1 MTSAQNLPVLFLT
14 DPIVLPGMVVPI
26 ELDESAQ
33 AAIDAAQAA
42 ETGSV
47 LVAPRLDE
55 GYASYGVVATIEQ
68 VGRMRGGAPAAV
80 LKAERRA
87 RIGHGVTGPGAALWV
102 EAELVEAVEPDEHTT
117 ALAAEYKKLVVAV
130 LQRREAWQIIDI
142 VNQLADVEAIADTA
156 GYAPYLSDD
165 QKRELLETPDVTV
178 RLTKQIDWIKDH
190 IAEVEVT
197 DKISEDV
204 RDGMEKSQR
213 EFLLRQQLNAIR
225 KELGEDEPDG
235 ADDYRTRVENADLPE
250 NVRAEAL
257 REVGRLERASD
268 QSPESGW
275 IRTWLDTVLD
285 LPWTV
290 KTEDSTDVSA
300 ARAVLDADHHGLE
313 EVKDRMVEY
322 LAVRA
327 RRAARG
333 LEVVG
338 GRGSGAV
345 LVLVGPPGVGKTSLG
360 ESVAKALGRKFV
372 RVALGGVRDEA
383 EIRGHRRT
391 YVGALPGRIVRAVK
405 EAGSMNPVVLLD
417 EIDKVGSDFRGDPA
431 AALLEVLDPAQ
442 NHTFRDHY
450 LDLDLDLSNVLFI
463 ATANVMD
470 TIPGPL
476 LDRMELITVDGYTEA
491 DKVAIAR
498 DFLVPRQLERNA
510 LTAEEV
516 SITDAALR
524 EIAANYTREAGV
536 RQMERLVAKALRK
549 AATRLVTGDGN
560 DSAPGKDAGLGAKAG
575 LGNAA
580 GGAGAALDKDALVD
594 QGTLG
599 EGAVL
604 GYDPELG
611 YDNVIDIAAVPQ
623 PAGQVTSLTV
633 DLDNLTDYL
642 GRPRFTP
649 DSMERTSVPGVA
661 TGLAVT
667 GAGGDVL
674 YIEANGAEGERSL
687 TLTGQLGDVMKESAQ
702 IALTYVRSHLEEIGI
717 EPKVLDRNIHIHFP
731 AGAVPKDG
739 PSAGVTMVTALVSL
753 ALGRPVRGDVG
764 MTGEVTLNGSVLPI
778 GGVKQKLLAAQRA
791 GLKTVFIPARN
802 EPDLDEVPAEVL
814 AALDVRPVADV
825 ADILAY
831 AIEPIAEPAADGKT
845 FAVSA

>member
-1 MTSAQNLPVLFLT
+1 MTTPTNLPVLFLT

-26 ELDESAQ
+26 ELDESSQ
-33 AAIDAAQAA
+33 AAIDAARAGKVNQ
-42 ETGSV
+42 V

-80 LKAERRA
+80 LKAESRA
-87 RIGHGVTGPGAALWV
+87 KIGHGVTGPGAALWV
-102 EAELVEAVEPDEHTT
+102 EAEPVEIPAADGRTKE
-117 ALAAEYKKLVVAV
+117 LAAEYKKLVVSV
-130 LQRREAWQIIDI
+130 LQRREAWQVIDA
-142 VNQLADVEAIADTA
+142 VNQMNDPSTLADAA
-156 GYAPYLSDD
+156 GWASYLSNE
-165 QKRELLETPDVTV
+165 QKREILDTPDTQA
-178 RLTKQIDWIKDH
+178 RLHKLIEWTKQH
-190 IAEVEVT
+190 IAESEISE
-197 DKISEDV
+197 KISEDV
-204 RDGMEKSQR
+204 REGMEKQQR

-235 ADDYRTRVENADLPE
+235 AEDYRTRVENADLPDDIRE
-250 NVRAEAL
+250 AAL
-257 REVGRLERASD
+257 REVGRLERSSD
-268 QSPESGW
+268 QSPETGW
-275 IRTWLDTVLD
+275 IRTWLDTVLE
-285 LPWTV
+285 LPWNV
-290 KTEDSTDVSA
+290 KTTDSTDVSA
-300 ARAVLDADHHGLE
+300 ARAVLDADHHGLD

-322 LAVRA
+322 LAVRS

-360 ESVAKALGRKFV
+360 ESVARALGRKFV

-391 YVGALPGRIVRAVK
+391 YVGALPGRIVRAMK

-450 LDLDLDLSNVLFI
+450 LDLDLDLSDVLFI
-463 ATANVMD
+463 ATANVLE

-476 LDRMELITVDGYTEA
+476 LDRMELISVDGYTEA

-498 DFLVPRQLERNA
+498 DFLIPRQLERNA

-516 SITDAALR
+516 SITEEALR

-536 RQMERLVAKALRK
+536 RQMERLIAKALRK
-549 AATRLVTGDGN
+549 AATKLSESADIS
-560 DSAPGKDAGLGAKAG
+560 DSESVIVK
-575 LGNAA
+575 
-580 GGAGAALDKDALVD
+580 
-594 QGTLG
+594 G
-599 EGAVL
+599 EFVPEGL
-604 GYDPELG
+604 GYDKELG
-611 YDNVIDIAAVPQ
+611 YDGESAPATGKLVI
-623 PAGQVTSLTV
+623 GLG
-633 DLDNLTDYL
+633 DLKEYL

-649 DSMERTSVPGVA
+649 DGVERTAVPGVA

-674 YIEANGAEGERSL
+674 YIEANAAEGDRSL

-753 ALGRPVRGDVG
+753 ALGRQVRADVG
-764 MTGEVTLNGSVLPI
+764 MTGEVTLNGRVLPI

-825 ADILAY
+825 AEILAY
-831 AIEPIAEPAADGKT
+831 AIEPVAEPAYDGRQL
-845 FAVSA
+845 SATA

>member
-1 MTSAQNLPVLFLT
+1 
-14 DPIVLPGMVVPI
+14 MVVPI

-42 ETGSV
+42 QTGTV
-47 LVAPRLDE
+47 LLAPRLSE
-55 GYASYGVVATIEQ
+55 GYAAYGVLATIEQ
-68 VGRMRGGAPAAV
+68 IGRMRGGTPAAV

-87 RIGHGVTGPGAALWV
+87 KIGHGVTGPGAALWV
-102 EAELVEAVEPDEHTT
+102 EAEPVETPAADGRTRE
-117 ALAAEYKKLVVAV
+117 LAAEYKKLVVSV
-130 LQRREAWQIIDI
+130 LQKREAWQMIDAF
-142 VNQLADVEAIADTA
+142 NQLTDPSAIADTA
-156 GYAPYLSDD
+156 GYAAYLTDE
-165 QKRELLETPDVTV
+165 QKRELLETPDVAQ
-178 RLTKQIDWIKDH
+178 RLNRLIEWTRAH
-190 IAEVEVT
+190 IAEAEVT
-197 DKISEDV
+197 EKIGDEV
-204 RDGMEKSQR
+204 RENMEKSQR

-235 ADDYRTRVENADLPE
+235 ADDYRTRVEQADLPG
-250 NVRAEAL
+250 NVREAAL
-257 REVGRLERASD
+257 REVGRLERSSD

-275 IRTWLDTVLD
+275 IRTWLDTVLE
-285 LPWTV
+285 LPWQV

-300 ARAVLDADHHGLE
+300 ARAVLDADHHGLD

-327 RRAARG
+327 RRAQRG

-345 LVLVGPPGVGKTSLG
+345 LALAGPPGVGKTSLG
-360 ESVAKALGRKFV
+360 ESVARALGRKFV

-391 YVGALPGRIVRAVK
+391 YVGAMPGRIVRAIK

-417 EIDKVGSDFRGDPA
+417 EVDKIGSDFRGDPA

-450 LDLDLDLSNVLFI
+450 LDMDLDLSDVLFL

-476 LDRMELITVDGYTEA
+476 LDRMEVITVDGYTED

-498 DFLVPRQLERNA
+498 DFLLPRQLERNA
-510 LTAEEV
+510 LTGAEV
-516 SITDAALR
+516 RVTDAALR
-524 EIAANYTREAGV
+524 EVAANYTREAGV
-536 RQMERLVAKALRK
+536 RQLERLIAKALRK
-549 AATRLVTGDGN
+549 AATRLSET
-560 DSAPGKDAGLGAKAG
+560 
-575 LGNAA
+575 
-580 GGAGAALDKDALVD
+580 GAAS
-594 QGTLG
+594 GTDVGVEPDTASGQTGVTEPL
-599 EGAVL
+599 L
-604 GYDPELG
+604 T
-611 YDNVIDIAAVPQ
+611 IDVA
-623 PAGQVTSLTV
+623 
-633 DLDNLTDYL
+633 DLKEYL

-649 DSMERTSVPGVA
+649 DSAERTAVPGVS

-667 GAGGDVL
+667 GLGGDVL
-674 YIEANGAEGERSL
+674 YIEANTAEGDRAL

-702 IALTYVRSHLEEIGI
+702 IALTYVRSHLGEIGI
-717 EPKVLDRNIHIHFP
+717 ESTVLDGNLHVHVP

-753 ALGRPVRGDVG
+753 ALGRPVRSDVG
-764 MTGEVTLNGSVLPI
+764 MTGEVTLNGRVLPI

-802 EPDLDEVPAEVL
+802 EPDLDDVPADVL
-814 AALDVRPVADV
+814 AELDVRPVGDV
-825 ADILAY
+825 AEILAY
-831 AIEPIAEPAADGKT
+831 AIEPVREPALDGRT
-845 FAVSA
+845 LAASA